1 MTHSFPTRSC
11 SELSECLAACC
22 KRGGAKLAHLDT
34 EVLDLA
40 GTLRRP
46 VHDTQAKRHSVSD
59 VLNKVHLESLDNAKI
74 GAVLSGANIECKGTG
89 SLKRLQ
95 ALLASAGDPT
105 RVNILM
111 SPFYPLYDFRYAYS
125 HLGSSEVSVA
135 QMKTLEDRLAIATDS
150 SMPRP
155 AE

>member
-1 MTHSFPTRSC
+1 MYILFFFSSRRRHTRC
-11 SELSECLAACC
+11 ALVTGVQTCAL
-22 KRGGAKLAHLDT
+22 
-34 EVLDLA
+34 
-40 GTLRRP
+40 P
-46 VHDTQAKRHSVSD
+46 IYTQAKRHSVSD

-111 SPFYPLYDFRYAYS
+111 SPFYTLYDFSVAYS
-125 HLGSSEVSVA
+125 HLGSSEG
-135 QMKTLEDRLAIATDS
+135 
-150 SMPRP
+150 
-155 AE
+155 

>member
-1 MTHSFPTRSC
+1 MRISDWSSDVC
-11 SELSECLAACC
+11 SS
-22 KRGGAKLAHLDT
+22 
-34 EVLDLA
+34 DL
-40 GTLRRP
+40 
-46 VHDTQAKRHSVSD
+46 SVSD

-111 SPFYPLYDFRYAYS
+111 SPFYTLYDFRVAYS
-125 HLGSSEVSVA
+125 HLGSSEGSA
-135 QMKTLEDRLAIATDS
+135 ATMKTVADRDRKSTRLNS
-150 SMPRP
+150 SH
-155 AE
+155 